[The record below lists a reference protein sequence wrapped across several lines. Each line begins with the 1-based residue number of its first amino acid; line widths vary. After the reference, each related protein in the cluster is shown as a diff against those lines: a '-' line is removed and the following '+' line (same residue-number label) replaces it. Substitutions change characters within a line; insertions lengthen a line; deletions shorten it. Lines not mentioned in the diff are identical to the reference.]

1 MKNAYERIAA
11 FLRWIVAA
19 LISFIVT
26 LPTLISLGV
35 EI

>member
-1 MKNAYERIAA
+1 MKNTYERMAA

-26 LPTLISLGV
+26 LPSLVSLGV